1 MGEYEHS
8 LDAKGRL
15 IMPSKL
21 RQDIGEK
28 FVITKGLDGC
38 LFAFSHEEWLN
49 FETKLKSLP
58 LSDKN
63 ARNFVRFFLSGA
75 TECEID
81 KQGRFLIPN
90 NLRTAAELEKEAV
103 IIGVGTRLEIWNKE
117 NWEKCDENISAED
130 IAENMTMLGIQLA
143 KVYIKNTNDKFTK
156 EKLAKDNYTKDKIQ
170 KINLQKKV
178 KKQKKNIQKIKITE
192 EYQKTKV

>member
-1 MGEYEHS
+1 MGEYSHS

-15 IMPSKL
+15 IMPAQL
-21 RQDIGEK
+21 RQDIGDK
-28 FVITKGLDGC
+28 FILTKGLDGC
-38 LFAFSHEEWLN
+38 LFAFSQEEWLN
-49 FETKLKSLP
+49 FEEKLKSLP

-90 NLRTAAELEKEAV
+90 NLRTAANLDKDAV

-117 NWEKCDENISAED
+117 TWEKCDEEISADE
-130 IAENMTMLGIQLA
+130 IAENMANLGI
-143 KVYIKNTNDKFTK
+143 
-156 EKLAKDNYTKDKIQ
+156 
-170 KINLQKKV
+170 
-178 KKQKKNIQKIKITE
+178 
-192 EYQKTKV
+192 